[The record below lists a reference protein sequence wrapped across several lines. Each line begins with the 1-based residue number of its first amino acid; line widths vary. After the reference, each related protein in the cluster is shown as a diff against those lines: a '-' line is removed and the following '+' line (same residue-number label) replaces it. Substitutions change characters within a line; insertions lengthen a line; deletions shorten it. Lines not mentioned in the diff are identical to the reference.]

1 MKTSIKKYL
10 VSLAAVGGLAVG
22 ISACTDL
29 EPTLYSNLTTANAYT
44 TEADINAAVVGV
56 YADLAPYPNDAWLYY
71 GGYFVMISDYA
82 TDMGYSTA
90 AGDPTK
96 LSNMTYDSNN
106 RYFRLGWQNMYQV
119 ITNANVILQNI
130 DNVGDMTEDKKVLA
144 KAQVKFLRALA
155 YRDLTDAFGPV
166 PLLTELVDPSSA
178 KDMALTSVEQI
189 DEFMIKDLKECI
201 NELPEKWEG
210 TDLSRAT
217 KGAAATLLGKIYL
230 RAHDYQNA
238 KTYIDMV
245 LALRDSGVYR
255 LNPDFKNVWSES
267 NKHDMGSIFCILHEA
282 TNNGA
287 EIANH
292 FGPSDHPDVPNR
304 WQYYGISL
312 PFWRKYDK
320 EDPRREFF
328 YYNYTGDSN
337 RDDKTEY
344 GFYYMMPEKGQTTPP
359 NDTTKLLVNVATKK
373 YSYEMLS
380 DSYADGRTISI
391 FRLSDVILC
400 KAEIENNLS
409 GPAAALPYLNE
420 IRERAGA
427 PLYGQHE
434 RFPAPTTKEAMNQAI
449 LDERGFELV
458 FEFQRR
464 PDLIRFGKYEETV
477 NEYLKEL
484 GLSSPTNVT
493 SELRYFPYPLND
505 ALLNSYMASE
515 NPSRQPK

>member
-1 MKTSIKKYL
+1 MKTYIKKYL
-10 VSLAAVGGLAVG
+10 VSLAIATGLTAG
-22 ISACTDL
+22 FSSCTDL
-29 EPTLYSNLTTANAYT
+29 DPTLYSNLTTANAYS
-44 TEADINAAVVGV
+44 TEADIDAALVGV
-56 YADLAPYPNDAWLYY
+56 YADLAPYPGDAWLYY

-106 RYFRLGWQNMYQV
+106 RYFRLCWQNMYQV
-119 ITNANVILQNI
+119 ITNANVILANV
-130 DNVGDMTEDKKVLA
+130 DNVDMAEDKKISV
-144 KAQVKFLRALA
+144 KAQAKFLRALA

-166 PLLTELVDPSSA
+166 PLMTDLVDPSGA
-178 KDMALTSVEQI
+178 KDMPLTSVEQI
-189 DEFMIKDLKECI
+189 DEFIITDLKECI
-201 NELPEKWEG
+201 NELPEAWDG

-217 KGAAATLLGKIYL
+217 KGAAATLVGKLYL
-230 RAHDYQNA
+230 RSHDYQNA

-245 LALRDSGVYR
+245 LALRDKGVYR

-282 TNNGA
+282 TSNGG
-287 EIANH
+287 EITNH

-304 WQYYGISL
+304 WQYYGVSL

-320 EDPRREFF
+320 EDPRRDFF
-328 YYNYTGDSN
+328 YYNYTGVSN
-337 RDDKTEY
+337 RDDKSQY
-344 GFYYMMPEKGQTTPP
+344 GFYYMMPEKGQTVPP

-373 YSYEMLS
+373 YSYEMIS
-380 DSYADGRTISI
+380 DTYYDGRTISI

-400 KAEIENNLS
+400 KAEIENNLN

-427 PLYGQHE
+427 PAYGKHE
-434 RFPAPTTKEAMNQAI
+434 RFPVPASKEDMNQAI

-464 PDLIRFGKYEETV
+464 PDLIRFGKYENTV
-477 NEYLKEL
+477 NAYLKEL
-484 GLSSPTNVT
+484 GLTSPTNVT
-493 SELRYFPYPLND
+493 SDLRYFPYPLDD
-505 ALLNSYMASE
+505 AQLNVNMASA